1 MNNQRKVA
9 MLECNDNALQDL
21 IEQFEGLMDLPKGE
35 WVIELHW
42 NTANDI
48 CSELE
53 EIQRVNSNVLEH
65 IYRKRLYA

>member
-1 MNNQRKVA
+1 